1 MVLSVRDL
9 PREVGDK
16 QGGMANPANGVVQ
29 SLGGGEGLV
38 TALVGQDP
46 DTGTK
51 ETLDDGVQTPQCNPS
66 RRERQSLGGHKV
78 VEEVEDGCKHHH
90 IPGHIRQTP
99 DGGTLE
105 AVGWDGIPNLLD
117 GEVGDLELVAVGVE
131 HLAAI
136 AFLRIRGHGGQRS
149 GRGGLTRAVKGGGRS
164 RDGAG
169 VRGRVAMQR
178 NALGQSRGRHDG

>member
-1 MVLSVRDL
+1 M
-9 PREVGDK
+9 
-16 QGGMANPANGVVQ
+16 
-29 SLGGGEGLV
+29 
-38 TALVGQDP
+38 TALVGQHP

-78 VEEVEDGCKHHH
+78 VEEVEDGRKGHH
-90 IPGHIRQTP
+90 IPGHIGQTS
-99 DGGTLE
+99 DGGTLK

-117 GEVGDLELVAVGVE
+117 GVVGDLELVAVGIE
-131 HLAAI
+131 HLAA
-136 AFLRIRGHGGQRS
+136 AVLLLRIRGHGGQRS
-149 GRGGLTRAVKGGGRS
+149 GRGGLTRAVKRGGRS

-178 NALGQSRGRHDG
+178 NALGQSRGRHDDG